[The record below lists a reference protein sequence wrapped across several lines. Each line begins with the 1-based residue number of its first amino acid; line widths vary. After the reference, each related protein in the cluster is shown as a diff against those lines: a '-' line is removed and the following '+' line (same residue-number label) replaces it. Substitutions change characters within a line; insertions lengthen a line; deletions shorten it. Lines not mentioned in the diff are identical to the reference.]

1 MAEQIARWLAERADI
16 QVSLFVGFRL
26 SFLSLKSL
34 FFSLSLSLSVLMAIF
49 FQVDLG

>member
-34 FFSLSLSLSVLMAIF
+34 FLSLSLSVLMAIF